1 MKVFK
6 IIPYWINTENG
17 ELRAN
22 DHCVYLKIGK
32 NYDEIFNWVK
42 NNKKDFSF
50 NFLEVYN
57 SDEITENNLKF
68 DFSVQECKDLIINDI
83 VGNEYKIEIK
93 PVSKIE
99 IQKIEIPFE

>member
-6 IIPYWINTENG
+6 IIPYWINTENR
-17 ELRAN
+17 EIRVK
-22 DHCVYLKIGK
+22 DYCIYLKIGK

-50 NFLEVYN
+50 NFLDVYT

-83 VGNEYKIEIK
+83 VGNEYKIDIK